1 VAVLLAT
8 MSQARIVIEEGYFC
22 PVAAVP
28 AATPLPVPAPTSAAL
43 PSNLPRF
50 WTDVYATDSAGYCP
64 YVAGYGWTGNLAW
77 PVVGSVPDGRDFH
90 PGHKGIDIEVPEG
103 TPVTAAQA
111 GTVIWS
117 GYSQFGGGLIVVLA
131 HGGGWR
137 TVYAH
142 LSELQVACGQAVAQG
157 SQIGLSGKT
166 GTSWY
171 HVHFAVERDAN
182 AYDPLD
188 YLVVITPN

>member
-1 VAVLLAT
+1 
-8 MSQARIVIEEGYFC
+8 
-22 PVAAVP
+22 
-28 AATPLPVPAPTSAAL
+28 
-43 PSNLPRF
+43 
-50 WTDVYATDSAGYCP
+50 
-64 YVAGYGWTGNLAW
+64 LAW
-77 PVVGSVPDGRDFH
+77 PVVGSVPESRGFH

-103 TPVTAAQA
+103 TPVVAAQA

-142 LSELQVACGQAVAQG
+142 LSQSHVVCGQVVARG

-171 HVHFAVERDAN
+171 HLHFAVERDAN